1 MSNIV
6 AIVGR
11 PNVGKSTL
19 FNRMV
24 GARQAITDNLSGV
37 TRDRQYGSVFWNG
50 KNFTVID
57 TGCFVQ
63 HSDDLFEAAIREQV
77 DIAIDEASVII
88 FMVDVMTGIT
98 DLDAEITEKLRKST
112 KKVLLVVN
120 KVDNNERQML
130 ANEFWSLGFEHTF
143 FLSSMSGSGTGELL
157 DEVALSLT
165 EESDEFPEIPKIS
178 VIGRPNVGKS
188 SFINALMGEQRHI
201 VTEIAGTTR
210 DSIHTRYNKFGKDF
224 FIIDTAG
231 LRKKQQVEE
240 NLEFYSVIRTV
251 RAIEESDVCIL
262 MIEATAGIESQ
273 DLSIL
278 QLVLRR
284 NKGLVILV
292 NKWDLKE
299 KETNTARDM
308 EKIIRQ
314 KMAPFTDVPILFV
327 SVFEKQRIYKA
338 LETALQVAENR
349 ARKITTS
356 KLNEVIE
363 EAVGKQSPPSFR
375 GHLIKIKYGTQLPLH
390 YPAFAMFCN
399 YPDEVKENYRNFLE
413 NQLREKFQ
421 FTGSPIRIIFKQ
433 K

>member
-24 GARQAITDNLSGV
+24 GSRQAITDNISGV

-50 KNFTVID
+50 KTFTVID
-57 TGCFVQ
+57 TGGFVQ

-77 DIAIDEASVII
+77 DIAIEEAQVII

-98 DLDAEITEKLRKST
+98 DLDAEIAEKLRKSS

-157 DEVALSLT
+157 DEVAIELMDD
-165 EESDEFPEIPKIS
+165 SDNLPDIPKIS

-231 LRKKQQVEE
+231 LRKKRQVEE

-262 MIEATAGIESQ
+262 MLEASTGIESQ

-292 NKWDLKE
+292 NKWDLME
-299 KETNTARDM
+299 KETNTARDL

-327 SVFEKQRIYKA
+327 SVYEKQRIYKA
-338 LETALQVAENR
+338 LEIALQVAENR

-356 KLNEVIE
+356 KLNELIE
-363 EAVGKQSPPSFR
+363 EAVGKQTPPSFR

-421 FTGSPIRIIFKQ
+421 FTGSPIRIFFKQ

>member
-24 GARQAITDNLSGV
+24 GGRQAITDNISGV
-37 TRDRQYGSVFWNG
+37 TRDRQYGSANWNG
-50 KNFTVID
+50 KSFTIID
-57 TGCFVQ
+57 TGGFVQ

-77 DIAIDEASVII
+77 DIAIEEATVIL
-88 FMVDVMTGIT
+88 FMADVMTGIT
-98 DLDAEITEKLRKST
+98 DLDAEIAEKLRKSG
-112 KKVLLVVN
+112 KNVIMIVN
-120 KVDNNERQML
+120 KVDNHERQMA
-130 ANEFWSLGFEHTF
+130 ANEFWSLGFPRTF
-143 FLSSMSGSGTGELL
+143 FLSSISGSGTGELL
-157 DEVALSLT
+157 DEVANELSG
-165 EESDEFPEIPKIS
+165 EDESLPEIPRIA

-231 LRKKQQVEE
+231 LRKKRQVEE

-251 RAIEESDVCIL
+251 RAIEEADVNIL
-262 MIEATAGIESQ
+262 MIEATSGIESQ

-284 NKGLVILV
+284 NKGLVIVV
-292 NKWDLKE
+292 NKWDLVE

-308 EKIIRQ
+308 EKVIRQ
-314 KMAPFTDVPILFV
+314 KIAPFNDVPILFV
-327 SVFEKQRIYKA
+327 SVHEKQRIFKA

-349 ARKITTS
+349 ARKIPTS
-356 KLNEVIE
+356 KLNELIE
-363 EAVGKQSPPSFR
+363 EAVEKQSPPSFR

-413 NQLREKFQ
+413 NQIREKFE
-421 FTGSPIRIIFKQ
+421 FTGSPIRIFFKQ

>member
-24 GARQAITDNLSGV
+24 GGRQAITDNISGV
-37 TRDRQYGSVFWNG
+37 TRDRQYGSVIWNG

-57 TGCFVQ
+57 TGGFVQ

-77 DIAIDEASVII
+77 DIAIEEASVII

-98 DLDAEITEKLRKST
+98 DLDAEIADKLRKSS

-120 KVDNNERQML
+120 KVDNHERQMA
-130 ANEFWSLGFEHTF
+130 ANEFWSLGFALTL
-143 FLSSMSGSGTGELL
+143 FLSSISGSGTGELL
-157 DEVALSLT
+157 DEVAIDLT
-165 EESDEFPEIPKIS
+165 DDPDTLPDIPKIS
-178 VIGRPNVGKS
+178 IIGRPNVGKS

-231 LRKKQQVEE
+231 LRKKRQVEE

-251 RAIEESDVCIL
+251 RAIEESDVCVL
-262 MIEATAGIESQ
+262 MIEATSGIESQ

-278 QLVLRR
+278 QLVQRR

-292 NKWDLKE
+292 NKWDLME

-308 EKIIRQ
+308 EKIIKQ
-314 KMAPFTDVPILFV
+314 KIAPFNDVPILFV

-338 LETALQVAENR
+338 LEIALQVAENR
-349 ARKITTS
+349 ARKIPTAR
-356 KLNEVIE
+356 LNELIE
-363 EAVGKQSPPSFR
+363 EAVNKMTPPSFR
-375 GHLIKIKYGTQLPLH
+375 GHLIKIKYGTQLSLH

-413 NQLREKFQ
+413 NQIREKFE
-421 FTGSPIRIIFKQ
+421 FTGSPIRIFFKQ

>member
-24 GARQAITDNLSGV
+24 GARLAITDDISGV
-37 TRDRQYGSVFWNG
+37 TRDRQYGSAFWNG

-57 TGCFVQ
+57 TGGFVQ
-63 HSDDLFEAAIREQV
+63 HSDDLFEVAIREQV
-77 DIAIDEASVII
+77 DIAIEESNVII

-98 DLDAEITEKLRKST
+98 DLDAEIAEKLRKSG

-120 KVDNNERQML
+120 KVDNNQRQL
-130 ANEFWSLGFEHTF
+130 AANEFWALGFENTF
-143 FLSSMSGSGTGELL
+143 FLSSISGSGTGELM
-157 DEVALSLT
+157 DEVAAELSDDT
-165 EESDEFPEIPKIS
+165 DEQPDIPKIA

-188 SFINALMGEQRHI
+188 SLINALMGEQRHI

-231 LRKKQQVEE
+231 MRKKRQVEE

-262 MIEATAGIESQ
+262 MIEAITGIESQ
-273 DLSIL
+273 DLSII

-284 NKGLVILV
+284 NKGLVIVV
-292 NKWDLKE
+292 NKWDLME

-308 EKIIRQ
+308 ERVIRQ
-314 KMAPFTDVPILFV
+314 KIAPFSDVPVLFV
-327 SVFEKQRIYKA
+327 SVHEKQRIFKVLEIA
-338 LETALQVAENR
+338 LEVAENR

-356 KLNEVIE
+356 RLNELIE
-363 EAVGKQSPPSFR
+363 EAVAKQTPPSFR
-375 GHLIKIKYGTQLPLH
+375 GHLIKIKYGTQLPLA

-413 NQLREKFQ
+413 NQLREKFN
-421 FTGSPIRIIFKQ
+421 FTGSPIRIFFRQ

>member
-24 GARQAITDNLSGV
+24 GGRQAITDNISGV

-57 TGCFVQ
+57 TGGFVQ

-77 DIAIDEASVII
+77 DIAIEEASVII

-98 DLDAEITEKLRKST
+98 DLDAEIAEKLRKST

-143 FLSSMSGSGTGELL
+143 FLSSISGSGTGELL
-157 DEVALSLT
+157 DEVAIELT
-165 EESDEFPEIPKIS
+165 DDSDAFPDIPKIS

-231 LRKKQQVEE
+231 LRKKRQVEE

-262 MIEATAGIESQ
+262 MIEATTGIESQ

-292 NKWDLKE
+292 NKWDLME
-299 KETNTARDM
+299 KETNTARDL

-314 KMAPFTDVPILFV
+314 KMAPFNDVPILFV
-327 SVFEKQRIYKA
+327 SVYEKQRIYKA
-338 LETALQVAENR
+338 LEIALQVAENR
-349 ARKITTS
+349 ARKIPTS
-356 KLNEVIE
+356 KLNELIE
-363 EAVGKQSPPSFR
+363 SAVDKMTPPSFR

-413 NQLREKFQ
+413 NQIREKFQ
-421 FTGSPIRIIFKQ
+421 FTGSPIRIFFKQ

>member
-24 GARQAITDNLSGV
+24 GARLAITDDISGV
-37 TRDRQYGSVFWNG
+37 TRDRQYGSAFWNG

-57 TGCFVQ
+57 TGGFVQ
-63 HSDDLFEAAIREQV
+63 HSDDLFEVTIREQV
-77 DIAIDEASVII
+77 DIAIEESNVII

-98 DLDAEITEKLRKST
+98 DLDAEIAEKLRKSG

-120 KVDNNERQML
+120 KVDNNQRQL
-130 ANEFWSLGFEHTF
+130 AANEFWALGFENTF
-143 FLSSMSGSGTGELL
+143 FLSSISGSGTGELM
-157 DEVALSLT
+157 DEVAAELSDDT
-165 EESDEFPEIPKIS
+165 DEQPDIPKIA

-188 SFINALMGEQRHI
+188 SLINALMGEQRHI

-231 LRKKQQVEE
+231 MRKKRQVEE

-262 MIEATAGIESQ
+262 MIEAITGIESQ
-273 DLSIL
+273 DLSII

-284 NKGLVILV
+284 NKGLVIVV
-292 NKWDLKE
+292 NKWDLME

-308 EKIIRQ
+308 ERVIRQ
-314 KMAPFTDVPILFV
+314 KIAPFSDVPVLFV
-327 SVFEKQRIYKA
+327 SVHEKQRIFKVLEIA
-338 LETALQVAENR
+338 LEVAENR

-356 KLNEVIE
+356 RLNELIE
-363 EAVGKQSPPSFR
+363 EAVAKQTPPSFR
-375 GHLIKIKYGTQLPLH
+375 GHLIKIKYGTQLPLA

-413 NQLREKFQ
+413 NQLREKFN
-421 FTGSPIRIIFKQ
+421 FTGSPIRIFFRQ

>member
-57 TGCFVQ
+57 TGGFVQ

-421 FTGSPIRIIFKQ
+421 FTRSPIRIIFKQ

>member
-24 GARQAITDNLSGV
+24 GARQAITDNISGV
-37 TRDRQYGSVFWNG
+37 TRDRQYGSGNWNG
-50 KNFTVID
+50 KSFTIID
-57 TGCFVQ
+57 TGGFVQ
-63 HSDDLFEAAIREQV
+63 HSNDLFEAAIREQV
-77 DIAIDEASVII
+77 DIAIEEATVIL
-88 FMVDVMTGIT
+88 FMADVMTGIT
-98 DLDAEITEKLRKST
+98 DLDAEIAEKLRKSG
-112 KKVLLVVN
+112 KNVILIVN
-120 KVDNNERQML
+120 KVDNHERQMA
-130 ANEFWSLGFEHTF
+130 ANEFWSLGFPRTF
-143 FLSSMSGSGTGELL
+143 FLSSISGSGTGELL
-157 DEVALSLT
+157 DEVANEL
-165 EESDEFPEIPKIS
+165 SDEADSLPDIPKIA

-231 LRKKQQVEE
+231 LRKKRQVEE

-251 RAIEESDVCIL
+251 RAIEEADVCIL
-262 MIEATAGIESQ
+262 MIEATSGIESQ

-292 NKWDLKE
+292 NKWDLMD

-308 EKIIRQ
+308 EKVIRQ
-314 KMAPFTDVPILFV
+314 KIAPFSDVPILFV
-327 SVFEKQRIYKA
+327 SVHEKQRIFKA

-349 ARKITTS
+349 SRKISTS
-356 KLNEVIE
+356 KLNELIE
-363 EAVGKQSPPSFR
+363 EAVEKQSPPSFR

-413 NQLREKFQ
+413 NQIREKFE
-421 FTGSPIRIIFKQ
+421 FTGSPIRIFFKQ